1 MVFHI
6 FLYGTV
12 FFINKASASILFY
25 FFAALPGAFRELV
38 IFEVEQDATSININ
52 TLIHLYF
59 FIMHYLIIAA
69 KYN

>member
-1 MVFHI
+1 M
-6 FLYGTV
+6 
-12 FFINKASASILFY
+12 LFY